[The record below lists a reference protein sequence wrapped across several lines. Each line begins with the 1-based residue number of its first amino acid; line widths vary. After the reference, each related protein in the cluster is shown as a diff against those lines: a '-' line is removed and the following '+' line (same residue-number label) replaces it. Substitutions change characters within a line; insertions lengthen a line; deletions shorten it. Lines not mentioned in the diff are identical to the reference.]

1 MPPAVSDDPPA
12 DRPIAG
18 ASDQDLIDLFLKLV
32 SIDATSSREK
42 PVADFIRSYLAASGI
57 AIEEDAAGEAQ
68 GGDCGNLIC
77 RYGGGGQLALL
88 AHMDTVSPT
97 ADLKPQLLSDR
108 ITSDGTTILGAD
120 NRAGLAL
127 ILDAL
132 QGAARGR
139 LNLQPFTAAFTIC
152 EETNLGG
159 SQHLQL
165 PDSIEMACVF
175 DSSLPPGSF
184 VAQTY
189 GAMAFEALVTG
200 RAAHAGIEPEKGINA
215 IMVAARALGGL
226 ETGRLDENTTANFG
240 LITGGTAINVVPAE
254 ASVKGEVRGRE
265 PGRVEDVIHHIEAAF
280 QQAAKAAGA
289 QLAFTAQWHFRPY
302 LQGPDTP
309 IYQKVRTAIAT
320 AGLEPQ
326 PQVSAGGSDANALN
340 AKGLQAINL
349 GVGVR
354 HCHSEDEYI
363 LLEDLLHTRD
373 ILQAIVAG

>member
-1 MPPAVSDDPPA
+1 MPPTVPDDPPA

-18 ASDQDLIDLFLKLV
+18 AGDQGLIDLFLKLV
-32 SIDATSSREK
+32 VIDATSRREK
-42 PVADFIRSYLAASGI
+42 RLADFIRSYLAGSGI
-57 AIEEDAAGEAQ
+57 AIEEDTAGEAE

-77 RYGGGGQLALL
+77 RYGGGGQVALL

-108 ITSDGTTILGAD
+108 ITTDGTTILGAD

-132 QGAARGR
+132 EGAASGR

-159 SQHLQL
+159 SQQLQL
-165 PDSIEMACVF
+165 PESFEMACVF

-189 GAMAFEALVTG
+189 GAMAFQAQVTG
-200 RAAHAGIEPEKGINA
+200 RAAHAGVEPEKGINA
-215 IMVAARALGGL
+215 IMVAAQAIARL

-240 LITGGTAINVVPAE
+240 TIAGGTAINVVPAE
-254 ASVKGEVRGRE
+254 ATVKGEVRGRDND
-265 PGRVEDVIHHIEAAF
+265 RVEEVIHYIEAAF
-280 QQAAKAAGA
+280 RQAAKAAGA

-302 LQGPDTP
+302 LLEPGDA
-309 IYQKVRTAIAT
+309 IYQRVQTAIAT

-340 AKGLQAINL
+340 AKGLPAINL

-354 HCHSEDEYI
+354 HCHSVDEYI
-363 LLEDLLHTRD
+363 LLEDLLHARD